1 MKPNLKINIG
11 NHIFE
16 LKKRLIDSSD
26 RYLIL
31 IESTETENG
40 KKKKRGSIT
49 RKFVVYTSKSDLGM
63 FKLRIWDKGKKV
75 YLKPNDY
82 VSSTMICFELQKFI
96 RENLYNIPSV
106 SGRSSYDKI
115 YDEIKN
121 ASKFK
126 KYYYFFTHR
135 KKCLEGIDEHI
146 LSRFEKMKNNK
157 FSINNNFKKNKET
170 KKKLDILRNGH
181 WLRCGIYTKKKNSKI
196 IKNNMIKYNFY
207 NNYKKMKDYSGEV
220 FDKSHINIFKMI
232 YNYFKTNYKVVEKE
246 KLLYEYNIDEI
257 AMNISKNE
265 NKSNNS
271 TNTSKNSNNSNNT
284 FVLYEDEIKVKIF
297 RKIIQDKNNDKK
309 YYYYF
314 VKYNFDSNKVF
325 NKTYDYPILLI
336 PVSSKITWF
345 GVYDCYTYTSKYFC
359 KPMDYIN
366 YIGDIKE
373 LDKKR
378 IINKG
383 YYFFGDILSGYII

>member
-1 MKPNLKINIG
+1 M
-11 NHIFE
+11 
-16 LKKRLIDSSD
+16 
-26 RYLIL
+26 IL
-31 IESTETENG
+31 IESVETENG
-40 KKKKRGSIT
+40 KQKKRGSVT
-49 RKFVVYTSKSDLGM
+49 RKFAVYTSKSDLGM
-63 FKLRIWDKGKKV
+63 FKLMIWDKGKKV

-96 RENLYNIPSV
+96 RQNLYNIPSV
-106 SGRSSYDKI
+106 YGRSSYDKI
-115 YDEIKN
+115 KDKIKN

-146 LSRFEKMKNNK
+146 LSKFEKMKNNK
-157 FSINNNFKKNKET
+157 FSINNNLKKKKKT

-181 WLRCGIYTKKKNSKI
+181 WLKCGYYTKIHNNKT
-196 IKNNMIKYNFY
+196 IKNNMKKYNFD
-207 NNYKKMKDYSGEV
+207 NDYKKMKDYSGEV

-232 YNYFKTNYKVVEKE
+232 YNYFKKNYKIVEKE
-246 KLLYEYNIDEI
+246 KLLYEYKINDIE
-257 AMNISKNE
+257 MNPNE
-265 NKSNNS
+265 NKSHNA
-271 TNTSKNSNNSNNT
+271 TNTSKISNSNNT
-284 FVLYEDEIKVKIF
+284 FVLYEDTIKVKIF

-314 VKYNFDSNKVF
+314 VKYNFDSNKIF

-359 KPMDYIN
+359 KPMDYIDS
-366 YIGDIKE
+366 IGDIKE

-378 IINKG
+378 IINDE